1 VVEKLNFLKLV
12 VKNHP
17 LLTDEV
23 SFSLVADQRVSQDD
37 SDQLTNLYGRIWV
50 NNVMTIV
57 GRNATGKTT
66 IMKLLLGT
74 LSFLLNNRSIDQT
87 RLAGTLFGREPI
99 TLETYFYGSDSK
111 LYLDEVVLSPFQGS
125 WSVESEIIRVKKAY
139 VNDTKN
145 KLFDFTNADVF
156 RDRSQLD
163 DLTKSVLAPDDSL
176 FRTVLVQGQKKIYQ
190 AQNIFDTLF
199 FTNVNALTYDQAQVP
214 GTILA
219 YLDPTI
225 EYLKIETTDAG
236 QSFYRLKFKNST
248 TEITD
253 NNFATIELY
262 LSSGTAKGITLYQ
275 HVLGV
280 LKVGGIIF
288 IDELENHFNQAIVRS
303 FIEYFTNPRINV
315 KRATLIFSTHY
326 SELLDDISRGD
337 QIYIAR
343 RENRMSLTR
352 YSDTIARSDISKTEV
367 FDANNLGGTSPD
379 YDTFIALRKATREA
393 VNGK

>member
-1 VVEKLNFLKLV
+1 
-12 VKNHP
+12 
-17 LLTDEV
+17 
-23 SFSLVADQRVSQDD
+23 
-37 SDQLTNLYGRIWV
+37 
-50 NNVMTIV
+50 MTIV